1 VKKSLFLAIVGCL
14 SLSGAALAHHGDA
27 GRYIEEV
34 VTITGK
40 VVELQLVNPHSIVVF
55 DVADASGKT
64 VRWQAEMGGAQ
75 QAVKAGWTIDAKPGT
90 DITLTGRR
98 LKSGAPYMNLTERAR
113 VIVTSTGKELLRN
126 ANYGEPPAAQ

>member
-1 VKKSLFLAIVGCL
+1 MKKSLFLAIVGCL

-126 ANYGEPPAAQ
+126 ANYGEPAAQ

>member
-126 ANYGEPPAAQ
+126 ANYGEPAAAQ

>member
-113 VIVTSTGKELLRN
+113 VIVTATGKELLRN
-126 ANYGEPPAAQ
+126 ANYGEPAPQ

>member
-1 VKKSLFLAIVGCL
+1 MKKSLLLAIVGCL

-55 DVADASGKT
+55 DVAADG
-64 VRWQAEMGGAQ
+64 
-75 QAVKAGWTIDAKPGT
+75 
-90 DITLTGRR
+90 TLTPNGRR
-98 LKSGAPYMNLTERAR
+98 LDLKAPVM
-113 VIVTSTGKELLRN
+113 LLPVE
-126 ANYGEPPAAQ
+126 A

>member
-1 VKKSLFLAIVGCL
+1 MKKSLFLAIVGCL

>member
-1 VKKSLFLAIVGCL
+1 MKKSLFLAIVGCL

-126 ANYGEPPAAQ
+126 ANYGEPAAAQ